1 MAWLVLLAAA
11 AFEIA
16 FALSL
21 KPSEGFSRLRP
32 TLGVLVFGVISVV
45 LLARTLDRLP
55 VGTAYAVWTGLG
67 SVGVVT
73 LGIVLFDEPFAPAR
87 LACIALIVSGVVGLR
102 LVGAVYAVS
111 PPLTAGGTG

>member
-21 KPSEGFSRLRP
+21 KPSEGFSRFWP
-32 TLGVLVFGVISVV
+32 TAGVLIFGVISVV
-45 LLARTLDRLP
+45 LLSKTLDRLP

-73 LGIVLFDEPFAPAR
+73 LGIVLFGEPLTPAR
-87 LACIALIVSGVVGLR
+87 LACIALIVTGVIGLH
-102 LVGAVYAVS
+102 L
-111 PPLTAGGTG
+111 AGTH